1 MPNIEQLK
9 HWRRHDRVVNII
21 ITIEFRIDAKE
32 MEIKSRRE
40 VAIVDRPAVVEN
52 NEDFV
57 GHEDTD

>member
-21 ITIEFRIDAKE
+21 ITLEFRIDAKE
-32 MEIKSRRE
+32 MEIKSCRE